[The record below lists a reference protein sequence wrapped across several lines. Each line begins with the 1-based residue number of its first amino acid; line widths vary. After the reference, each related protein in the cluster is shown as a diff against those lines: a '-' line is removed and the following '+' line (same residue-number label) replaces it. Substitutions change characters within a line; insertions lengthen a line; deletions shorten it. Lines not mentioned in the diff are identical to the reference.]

1 MGRPIKFRTWDTQ
14 NKEFSEWTNR
24 DPFFST
30 SHSQIFFWERVRK
43 EDGSFDG
50 DIIIQDHGGRFVLQ
64 QFTGLLDK
72 NNKEIYE
79 GDIVTYQAGEPNK
92 NDGSFY
98 RSKSVVEFENGAFWP
113 RPIKEECEDSWYD
126 YELKDLEVIGN
137 IFENPELA

>member
-1 MGRPIKFRTWDTQ
+1 MGRSIKFRTWDTQ

-50 DIIIQDHGGRFVLQ
+50 DIIIQDHSGRFVLQ

-79 GDIVTYQAGEPNK
+79 GDILQYKSRDPK
-92 NDGSFY
+92 F
-98 RSKSVVEFENGAFWP
+98 SKTLVRWTREEEDNHPGFVVS
-113 RPIKEECEDSWYD
+113 DSSSHYGKP
-126 YELKDLEVIGN
+126 EIIGN
-137 IFENPELA
+137 IFENPELLK

>member
-1 MGRPIKFRTWDTQ
+1 MGRQIKFRVWCISGCQFLSQKDLDNFWIRPHDFNSCFMEWLPDWDGETVF
-14 NKEFSEWTNR
+14 EMRETDF
-24 DPFFST
+24 
-30 SHSQIFFWERVRK
+30 IY
-43 EDGSFDG
+43 
-50 DIIIQDHGGRFVLQ
+50 Q
-64 QFTGLLDK
+64 QFTGLFDK

-98 RSKSVVEFENGAFWP
+98 RGKSVVEFENGAFWP

-137 IFENPELA
+137 IFENPELLK

>member
-1 MGRPIKFRTWDTQ
+1 MGRQIKFRTWDTQ

-79 GDIVTYQAGEPNK
+79 GDILQYKSRDPK
-92 NDGSFY
+92 F
-98 RSKSVVEFENGAFWP
+98 SKTLVRWTREEEDNHPGFVVS
-113 RPIKEECEDSWYD
+113 DSSSHYGKP
-126 YELKDLEVIGN
+126 EIIGN
-137 IFENPELA
+137 IFENPELLK

>member
-1 MGRPIKFRTWDTQ
+1 MGRPIKFRAWDSE
-14 NKEFSEWTNR
+14 NKTLFYESNLIFLTIDGRPHFWT
-24 DPFFST
+24 
-30 SHSQIFFWERVRK
+30 
-43 EDGSFDG
+43 G
-50 DIIIQDHGGRFVLQ
+50 DDCLIQGKIWPEYLKLQ
-64 QFTGLLDK
+64 QFTGLLDR

-98 RSKSVVEFENGAFWP
+98 RGKSVVEFENGAFWP

-137 IFENPELA
+137 IFENPELLK